1 MQFSASHRLDSY
13 LGSRKNNLDLLR
25 LIAASL
31 VIFGHS
37 YHVVGKGIEPFLAWN
52 GRYFIGGFALYI
64 FFFASGLLVT
74 NSFLKNPDILHWV
87 VSRVLR
93 IIPALAVCL
102 ILSILLL
109 GGLTTIL
116 PVNQYFGSY
125 ETWDYLF
132 SNLLFWETKYF
143 LPGVFATNLDQAV
156 NGPLWSIHLEVKLYI
171 CAGVLMWVFRRQR
184 REWLTAAI
192 GAIAL
197 LGILN
202 PSWVFFMGVN
212 ETHITCS
219 ALFAMGAVCALWSDK
234 VVISNVWLV
243 VLGLACIK
251 FAQTDSFVPVSFFFI
266 CYFVLCFAFF
276 KPLTILRL
284 PGDYSYGLYIYGW
297 PVQQLMVKYFPAWSP
312 EQNAVSSILVALLLA
327 ASSWYLIEKGAL
339 ALKKPATANIRRH
352 LFAIATKIKT
362 PSFRSRGKW
371 ILIGSGGVLI
381 GGLVLYIG
389 ATKLLEARHRIISF
403 GPLEIIAE
411 QRFNVQPDGLSA
423 MWVQLSSTVS
433 ERSVVVFR
441 GRKLKSAVNGNIIT
455 ASVPDDLL
463 QQAGEV
469 DFYVLDESSVP
480 SRRTPVSTLQ
490 VVARP

>member
-1 MQFSASHRLDSY
+1 MQIPTSHRLDAY

-74 NSFLKNPDILHWV
+74 NSFMKNPDILHWV

-93 IIPALAVCL
+93 IVPAMAVCL
-102 ILSILLL
+102 VLSVLLL
-109 GGLTTIL
+109 GGLTTIIPL
-116 PVNQYFGSY
+116 DQYFSSHQ
-125 ETWDYLF
+125 TWNYLF
-132 SNLLFWETKYF
+132 SNLIFWETKYY
-143 LPGVFATNLDQAV
+143 LPGVFASNLDQAV
-156 NGPLWSIHLEVKLYI
+156 NGPLWSIHLEVRLYI
-171 CAGVLMWVFRRQR
+171 CAGVLMWVFRGQR

-192 GAIAL
+192 GAIAA

-202 PSWVFFMGVN
+202 PSWVFSLGVN

-234 VVISNVWLV
+234 VVISNVWLA

-276 KPLTILRL
+276 KPLTVLRL

-312 EQNAVSSILVALLLA
+312 ELNAVCSIFIALLLA

-339 ALKKPATANIRRH
+339 ALKKPATTNIRRH
-352 LFAIATKIKT
+352 LFAVATKIKT
-362 PSFRSRGKW
+362 PSFRRQGKW
-371 ILIGSGGVLI
+371 VLIGSGGLLT
-381 GGLVLYIG
+381 GALMLYFGSIW
-389 ATKLLEARHRIISF
+389 LLKPLNRIVNF
-403 GPLEIIAE
+403 GPIEIIAE
-411 QRFNVQPDGLSA
+411 ERFNVQPDGLSA
-423 MWVQLSSTVS
+423 MWVQLSSSVS

-441 GRKLKSAVNGNIIT
+441 GKKLKSTVNGNIIT

-463 QQAGEV
+463 QEGEV
-469 DFYVLDESSVP
+469 DFYVLDESSIP
-480 SRRTPVSTLQ
+480 SRRTPISTVQ
-490 VVARP
+490 VIVRP